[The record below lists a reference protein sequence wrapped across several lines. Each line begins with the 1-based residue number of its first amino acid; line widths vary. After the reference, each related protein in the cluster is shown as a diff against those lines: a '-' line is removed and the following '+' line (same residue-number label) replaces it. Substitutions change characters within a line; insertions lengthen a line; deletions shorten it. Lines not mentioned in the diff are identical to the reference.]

1 MSVGIA
7 AIQGAA
13 NIYTPGS
20 TRTFSAKSE
29 ADPVALGSGAINV
42 LVSSRLDRLAENLAS
57 AADRMGSASAGSERL
72 GAPDEQ
78 FGASELRYT
87 QAEGRSG
94 DGAAFDTV
102 EKTLAAMRQMG
113 QDAILAQANQLPTGA
128 MPR

>member
-29 ADPVALGSGAINV
+29 ADPAALGSGAINV

-57 AADRMGSASAGSERL
+57 AADRMGSAGPELLGESE
-72 GAPDEQ
+72 EQ

-87 QAEGRSG
+87 PAEGTSG
-94 DGAAFDTV
+94 EGGAAATV
-102 EKTLAAMRQMG
+102 ENTLAAMRQMG